1 MQWNLVA
8 RAWGGRRFGGD
19 RRIPAVLAALLGGW
33 ACAAGPG
40 LASKDGAAAPA
51 PRASSVTP
59 ATPMA
64 GSEGQANPKSASASA
79 VIDGYELPVRTPG
92 KDESFPPSPLVPL
105 AADTRLARL
114 SHSQY
119 QHTVQD
125 LFGIRESL
133 GLTFAPDAR
142 NGFGF
147 DTSNA
152 FRVDP
157 RLGPQ
162 YRALAEALAQR
173 ATGDPVLF
181 ARIVPCDT
189 QAPGCREQFLS
200 SFGERAFRRPLDARD
215 LETFRALFDSAA
227 ALAEGGDAFTQG
239 VRLTLETMLQ
249 APEFLYRTES
259 SRHVGPDG
267 RVHLDDF
274 EIASRLS
281 YFLHDSMPDELL
293 FGAARAG
300 QLHTPDQVEAAARRM
315 LSEPRVLEKL
325 VAFHDQAWQFG
336 RFAHISPDAE
346 AFPNLP
352 KGLVWRV
359 RQATAL
365 FVRDILRGG
374 GGLEELLTAPY
385 AYVDAGLAPLYGLK
399 MDRGAGEPAP
409 GRFTRVSFDP
419 AERKGL
425 LMQVG
430 YLASNAYSVHTDPIH
445 RGLFVIRYLLCRDIP
460 DPPPGATSTPPPETD
475 RPIVTTRDEV
485 DLVTGQSFCPT
496 CHSEINAPGYA
507 FEGFDAIGQHRTLE
521 NGVPVDTSASMVLDG
536 RRVSFDG
543 PAQLVDELA
552 QSKEA
557 HRCYSRRW
565 LEFAYGRPLAESDLP
580 TLDAIAANSLPIADI
595 IVAIVRSPEFLSF
608 APSASELP
616 AVSAAGAGAA
626 PEARTAEGR
635 SQ

>member
-1 MQWNLVA
+1 MQWNRSAGAPGAWRRGGPGTATAILVA
-8 RAWGGRRFGGD
+8 G
-19 RRIPAVLAALLGGW
+19 LGVV

-40 LASKDGAAAPA
+40 LASKGTGDPPA
-51 PRASSVTP
+51 PRSSGAAPTEPAETTVTV
-59 ATPMA
+59 
-64 GSEGQANPKSASASA
+64 E
-79 VIDGYELPVRTPG
+79 GYELPVRKAG
-92 KDESFPPSPLVPL
+92 GLDSSPPSPLVPR

-125 LFGIRESL
+125 LLGIRESL
-133 GLTFAPDAR
+133 ALTFAPDAL

-162 YRALAEALAQR
+162 YRSMAEALAR
-173 ATGDPVLF
+173 RVATDSGIF

-189 QAPGCREQFLS
+189 SAPDCRDRFLQ
-200 SFGERAFRRPLDARD
+200 SFGERAFRRPLGARD
-215 LETFRALFDSAA
+215 LATFRALFDSAA
-227 ALAEGGDAFTQG
+227 ALAGGGDPFAEG
-239 VRLTLETMLQ
+239 VRLTLEAMLQ

-259 SRHVGPDG
+259 SRNVGADG

-274 EIASRLS
+274 EVASRLS
-281 YFLHDSMPDELL
+281 YFLYDSMPDAAL
-293 FGAARAG
+293 FAAARAG
-300 QLHTPDQVEAAARRM
+300 QLHTPDQVETATRRM
-315 LSEPRVLEKL
+315 LTEPRVLEKL

-336 RFAHISPDAE
+336 RFARISPDA
-346 AFPNLP
+346 ATYPNLP

-365 FVRDILRGG
+365 FVRDVLQSG

-385 AYVDAGLAPLYGLK
+385 AYVDAGLAPLYGL
-399 MDRGAGEPAP
+399 DDPGSRDPAP
-409 GRFTRVSFDP
+409 GRFTRVAFDP
-419 AERKGL
+419 SERKGL

-430 YLASNAYSVHTDPIH
+430 YLASNSYSVRTDPIH

-460 DPPPGATSTPPPETD
+460 DPPPGATTTPPPETR

-485 DLVTGQSFCPT
+485 ELVTGQSFCPT
-496 CHSEINAPGYA
+496 CHVEINAPGYA
-507 FEGFDAIGQHRTLE
+507 FEGFDALGQRRTTE
-521 NGVPVDTSASMVLDG
+521 NAVPVDTSASMVLDG
-536 RRVSFDG
+536 RLVSFDG
-543 PAQLVDELA
+543 AAQLVDELA
-552 QSKEA
+552 RSKEA

-580 TLDAIAANSLPIADI
+580 TLDAISANSLPIADI
-595 IVAIVRSPEFLSF
+595 IVSIVRSPEFLS
-608 APSASELP
+608 L
-616 AVSAAGAGAA
+616 GA
-626 PEARTAEGR
+626 R
-635 SQ
+635 SP